1 MKKIKNRCGFTMI
14 ELLATIT
21 ILGILMAVAIGA
33 VSWILDLNE
42 KRYYSTL
49 EKNVA
54 LAAESYYAD
63 HRASLPSAIGQS
75 RKLLLKTLVE
85 QKYLPDVLDYGKGD
99 CTASL
104 ESYVVVT

>member
-1 MKKIKNRCGFTMI
+1 MKNIKNRSGFTMI

-49 EKNVA
+49 EKNVDFSA
-54 LAAESYYAD
+54 KSYYAA
-63 HRASLPSAIGQS
+63 HRACLPKA
-75 RKLLLKTLVE
+75 V
-85 QKYLPDVLDYGKGD
+85 
-99 CTASL
+99 
-104 ESYVVVT
+104 

>member
-1 MKKIKNRCGFTMI
+1 MMMKNIKNRSGFTMI

-54 LAAESYYAD
+54 LAAGQAPVS
-63 HRASLPSAIGQS
+63 RAGTGRALIKERICTQILQSVSKRRPLGAI
-75 RKLLLKTLVE
+75 R
-85 QKYLPDVLDYGKGD
+85 
-99 CTASL
+99 
-104 ESYVVVT
+104 